1 MGNLERWKV
10 LSSQMLI
17 NHRFCQVRRDAVELP
32 NGEVIDDYFVYV
44 KPDIALIL
52 PITKNGEV
60 VFVRQ
65 YRHAVGEFFIELP
78 AGRFNVEEED
88 AEVAALRELREETG
102 YISEKVRKLAVLH
115 DNPSKETNQIY
126 LFLAEDVVKIGE
138 QENLD
143 VTEEIEVILI
153 PVSEVFAKVY
163 SGEISVAGTV
173 AALFLGLNVWDRSPT
188 SINDL

>member
-1 MGNLERWKV
+1 MGNLQKWQV

-17 NHRFCQVRRDAVELP
+17 NHRFCQVRRDAVQLP
-32 NGEVIDDYFVYV
+32 NGKIIDDFFVYI

-52 PITKNGEV
+52 PVTNNGEV

-65 YRHAVGEFFIELP
+65 YRHAVGDFFIELP

-88 AEVAALRELREETG
+88 AQTAALRELREETG
-102 YISEKVRKLAVLH
+102 YTSEKVRKIATLY
-115 DNPSKETNQIY
+115 DNPSKETNQIH
-126 LFLAEDVVKIGE
+126 LFLAENVVKVGE

-153 PVSEVFAKVY
+153 PINQVFEKITT
-163 SGEISVAGTV
+163 GEISVAGTV
-173 AALFLGLNVWDRSPT
+173 TALLLGLKNYHIS
-188 SINDL
+188 